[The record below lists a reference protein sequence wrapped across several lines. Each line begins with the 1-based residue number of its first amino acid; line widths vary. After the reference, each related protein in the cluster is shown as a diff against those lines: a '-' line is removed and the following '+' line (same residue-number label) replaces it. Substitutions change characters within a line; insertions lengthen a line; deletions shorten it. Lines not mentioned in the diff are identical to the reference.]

1 LYDLLEP
8 KLHRYSRDL
17 LRRLRTDPESADD
30 VVQDVLLRLVQDF
43 GKITRQVSSFL
54 HLQNYLIKACRHRIL
69 ENHRMAQVRVSKEEI
84 LSLKFEDLVTEA
96 FIKQV

>member
-30 VVQDVLLRLVQDF
+30 VVQDVLLRLVQHF

-69 ENHRMAQVRVSKEEI
+69 ENHRMSQVRVSKEEI